1 MPRRALVLAL
11 ALLAACRAEPARAPA
26 STGTVGPVRFHRVD
40 AGPHGMSGQLRWLLS
55 PDSTALLATED
66 WVSAEAEPFY
76 DGFRVASERTATVS
90 GRDSVWD
97 VAPSPEWSRIAY
109 GAALIV
115 HAGESDT
122 LPTARLAD
130 AAARL
135 GISLDEARA
144 SRFVASGMVAAA
156 GFARLGVLQLDDG
169 TSRTLPSLTGWRV
182 RWNSAGTRIA
192 GGLGPAL
199 ANDDAPSAAW
209 VWMTPAGDSS
219 VQATG
224 APMDTAAVQWEIG
237 PTLDVSVTPDT
248 GAVTLVRQSRTIT
261 SLNDTVRV
269 NDIPIG
275 PGTVVAATRG
285 GCFILALRRDP
296 SAGRYDPAWRAG
308 IYDIGCPPSS
318 SGTP

>member
-1 MPRRALVLAL
+1 MPRCAPILSL
-11 ALLAACRAEPARAPA
+11 ALLAACRGEPARAPA
-26 STGTVGPVRFHRVD
+26 STGTVGAVTFHRVD
-40 AGPHGMSGQLRWLLS
+40 EGPHGMAGQLRWLLS
-55 PDSTALLATED
+55 PDSSALLATED
-66 WVSAEAEPFY
+66 WVSAEAEPFH
-76 DGFRVASERTATVS
+76 DGFRIASERTGTVS

-97 VAPSPEWSRIAY
+97 VAPSPDWSRVAF
-109 GAALIV
+109 GEALIV

-130 AAARL
+130 AAAQL

-144 SRFVASGMVAAA
+144 SQFVASAMMAAA

-192 GGLGPAL
+192 SGLGPAL

-209 VWMTPAGDSS
+209 VWMSPAGDSS

-224 APMDTAAVQWEIG
+224 APMDTATVRWQTG

-248 GAVTLVRQSRTIT
+248 GAVTLIRRSRTIT
-261 SLNDTVRV
+261 SLNDTIRV
-269 NDIPIG
+269 NDISIG
-275 PGTVVAATRG
+275 PGTAIAATRA
-285 GCFILALRRDP
+285 GCFILALRRDS

-308 IYDIGCPPSS
+308 IYDIGCPPSPA
-318 SGTP
+318 GTP